1 MHATSTLPL
10 PASPAIPTSPPHIT
24 RLPNPELL
32 ALLSGTS
39 LSGPPDSATQSRLRA
54 RGLINQGNMYFTN
67 AVLQLLVY
75 CPPFGNLFSD
85 LGRLTG
91 QRVSRLAV
99 AQQDAT
105 VRLLDEFA
113 YKKEDDDTE
122 PFTSMYVYDAMK
134 EKRQGIQEHAGA
146 FLRPSGAAMLLIC
159 AGLPCIG
166 QTAAGCGRISWRLP
180 RRA

>member
-1 MHATSTLPL
+1 
-10 PASPAIPTSPPHIT
+10 
-24 RLPNPELL
+24 
-32 ALLSGTS
+32 
-39 LSGPPDSATQSRLRA
+39 
-54 RGLINQGNMYFTN
+54 MYFTN

-75 CPPFGNLFSD
+75 CPPFGDLFSD

-91 QRVSRLAV
+91 QTGQRRLAV

-122 PFTSMYVYDAMK
+122 PFTPMYVYDAMK
-134 EKRQGIQEHAGA
+134 EKRQGIQEYAGA
-146 FLRPSGAAMLLIC
+146 FLRPSSAAMLLIC

-166 QTAAGCGRISWRLP
+166 RQQRDAEKYSGVYLDALDAKKGLGGKEPDWGGKAKLHSAPIFLSMQ
-180 RRA
+180 